1 MSVYVP
7 DRSLVELRPL
17 STTHVDHIMGW
28 VNDPA
33 IVGNLAAFS
42 GSPLSRQEELD
53 WIASVT
59 TSTTDRVFSIFA
71 GDDDRYVGQCG
82 LHQIFRRSRVGRLS
96 VIIADRREMGRG
108 LGSAAIASLLDRA
121 FAPSADGGESLHKV
135 WLMVFAHN
143 ERSLRTYARLG
154 FQTEGVLRSE
164 YFHEDAWHDMVR
176 MSLLESE
183 WRAQGG
189 AAAQP
194 VTPT

>member
-1 MSVYVP
+1 
-7 DRSLVELRPL
+7 
-17 STTHVDHIMGW
+17 MGW

-42 GSPLSRQEELD
+42 GAPLSRQEELA

-59 TSTTDRVFSIFA
+59 TSATDRVFSIFA
-71 GDDDRYVGQCG
+71 SDDDRYVGQCG

-108 LGSAAIASLLDRA
+108 LGSAAIASLLDVA
-121 FAPSADGGESLHKV
+121 FAPRADGGEGLHKV
-135 WLMVFAHN
+135 WLVVFSHN

-164 YFHEDAWHDMVR
+164 YFHDETWHDMVR

-183 WRAQGG
+183 WRTQGG
-189 AAAQP
+189 ARS
-194 VTPT
+194 